1 MKTCL
6 FLLLA
11 FITFRANAQEWRD
24 SLSVARKAYQ
34 NKEYSKA
41 FRYYQSAQKKAPK
54 SVNLSDEMA
63 QSAYKARDFK
73 SAESIYRQSASEKK
87 SPNGRSKSYHNLGN
101 SQMKNKDYQGAI
113 DSYKQ
118 ALRNNPSDNQTR
130 YNLSEAIRR
139 LKDEQKK
146 QEENKDKNQQD
157 KQEEQDQK
165 DQQDQQNQ
173 NGQPKDQKSQNGK
186 NDQKNSGDS
195 KNNQS
200 QSNGKPGN
208 PSKLPN
214 KSVDRMLDN
223 LMKQESAT
231 KRKIGG
237 NKGNNATTNSGKDW

>member
-1 MKTCL
+1 MFVFT
-6 FLLLA
+6 LA
-11 FITFRANAQEWRD
+11 FITFGANAQEWRD
-24 SLSVARKAYQ
+24 SLSVARKSYQ

-87 SPNGRSKSYHNLGN
+87 SPNDRSKSYHNLGN

-146 QEENKDKNQQD
+146 QEENKDKDQQD
-157 KQEEQDQK
+157 KQDQQDQQDQK
-165 DQQDQQNQ
+165 DQQNKQNQ
-173 NGQPKDQKSQNGK
+173 NGQPKDQKGK

-200 QSNGKPGN
+200 QNKGKPGN

-237 NKGNNATTNSGKDW
+237 NKGSNATTNSGKDW

>member
-1 MKTCL
+1 MKNCL
-6 FLLLA
+6 FLLIA
-11 FITFRANAQEWRD
+11 FIAFGANAQDWRD

-87 SPNGRSKSYHNLGN
+87 SPDERSRSYHNLGN

-118 ALRNNPSDNQTR
+118 ALRNNPSDDKTR

-146 QEENKDKNQQD
+146 QDENQDKNQQD
-157 KQEEQDQK
+157 KKDQK
-165 DQQDQQNQ
+165 DQQNKE
-173 NGQPKDQKSQNGK
+173 GQPKDQQGK
-186 NDQKNSGDS
+186 NDQQKPGES
-195 KNNQS
+195 KNNQGK
-200 QSNGKPGN
+200 NEGKPGN

-223 LMKQESAT
+223 LMKQEAAT

-237 NKGNNATTNSGKDW
+237 NQGNKTTTNSGKDW

>member
-11 FITFRANAQEWRD
+11 FITFGANAQEWRD

-87 SPNGRSKSYHNLGN
+87 SPNDRSKSYHNLGN

-146 QEENKDKNQQD
+146 QEDNKDQQD
-157 KQEEQDQK
+157 KQDQQDQQDQK
-165 DQQDQQNQ
+165 DQQNQQNQ
-173 NGQPKDQKSQNGK
+173 
-186 NDQKNSGDS
+186 
-195 KNNQS
+195 
-200 QSNGKPGN
+200 
-208 PSKLPN
+208 
-214 KSVDRMLDN
+214 
-223 LMKQESAT
+223 EH
-231 KRKIGG
+231 
-237 NKGNNATTNSGKDW
+237 NATGGQEDKVKTYKLVYIMPCRNRFTLGRGREKEGHYIFGFK